1 MKNYKIISALLV
13 ALIFGFSGGKYY
25 ESRDKNSIYIF
36 DQERFIKL
44 VAMGVAL
51 ENPDP
56 KRVMADPDN
65 KAKES
70 LGQKMKK
77 LKLVINDDYKNHPM
91 LITPLSKNRIPKGY
105 YGIYGNSKRV
115 DITEDLIIKVI
126 GEKRWKEIGT
136 TFLR

>member
-13 ALIFGFSGGKYY
+13 TLMLGFVGGKYY
-25 ESRDKNSIYIF
+25 EARDKNSIYIF

-56 KRVMADPDN
+56 KKVMADPDD

-70 LGQKMKK
+70 LGQKMQK
-77 LKLVINDDYKNHPM
+77 LKSVINDDYKNHPL
-91 LITPLSKNRIPKGY
+91 LISPLTKNAVPKGY
-105 YGIYGNSKRV
+105 YGIYGNSQRV

-126 GEKRWKEIGT
+126 GEKSWKEIGT